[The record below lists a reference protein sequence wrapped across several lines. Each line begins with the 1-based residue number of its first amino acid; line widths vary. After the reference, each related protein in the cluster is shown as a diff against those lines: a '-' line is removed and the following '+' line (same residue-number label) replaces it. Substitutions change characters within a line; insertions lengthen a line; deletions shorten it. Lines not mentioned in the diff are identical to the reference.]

1 MQDTPDAAPH
11 PSPPWSRNTK
21 RTVGLILLALLAL
34 LLWRFRGLLGQIVVA
49 GLLAYLLGP
58 LIRWLARRTPLSRG
72 TATLAV
78 YVALLLIV
86 LAAVGLIGVAGFQQV
101 SGLLGQLP
109 DLLDRAV
116 ALATD
121 LLERAQRP
129 FAVGPFQFD
138 LSALDWSAVEGQ
150 LGRLVEPALSG
161 GQRIVTG
168 VAGGAIGVLGWLA
181 ITFTIS
187 IYLALDL
194 PRLGAQIAGIA
205 RQSGYAADFDRLLG
219 ELNSIGNAYLRGQ
232 ALLGLVV
239 GALTWILLTAIGVH
253 NSFALGLL
261 SGVLEVVPYFG
272 PILSAVAAVLVAFF
286 QPENYLGL
294 GQVPYALLA
303 LGVMFLVQQLEGNF
317 IVPRVMGDALNL
329 RPLTVLI
336 AVLIGGTLAGILGII
351 LAAPVAAAIRTLGQY
366 TWRKLLDLPPFPEP
380 PPTPR
385 RRGPTLARRLRALV
399 DRLRGRAGD

>member
-1 MQDTPDAAPH
+1 MPDSSDATPP

-34 LLWRFRGLLGQIVVA
+34 LVWRFRGLLGQIVVA
-49 GLLAYLLGP
+49 GLLAYLLNP
-58 LIRWLARRTPLSRG
+58 LIRWLARRTPLSRSA
-72 TATLAV
+72 ATLAV
-78 YVALLLIV
+78 YVGLLLIA
-86 LAAVGLIGVAGFQQV
+86 LTAAGLIGVTGFNQV
-101 SGLLGQLP
+101 AGLLGQLP

-116 ALATD
+116 ALAAD

-129 FAVGPFQFD
+129 FAIGPFQFD
-138 LSALDWSAVEGQ
+138 LSALDWSTVEGQ

-168 VAGGAIGVLGWLA
+168 LAGGAISVVGWLA
-181 ITFTIS
+181 ITFTLS
-187 IYLALDL
+187 IYLALDF
-194 PRLGAQIAGIA
+194 PRLGSDLASIA

-253 NSFALGLL
+253 NAFALGLL

-294 GQVPYALLA
+294 GQVPYALLT

-336 AVLIGGTLAGILGII
+336 AVLIGGTLAGMLGII
-351 LAAPVAAAIRTLGQY
+351 LAAPVAAAIRVLGQY

-380 PPTPR
+380 PPSAR
-385 RRGPTLARRLRALV
+385 RRGPTLAGRVRSWLARLR
-399 DRLRGRAGD
+399 R